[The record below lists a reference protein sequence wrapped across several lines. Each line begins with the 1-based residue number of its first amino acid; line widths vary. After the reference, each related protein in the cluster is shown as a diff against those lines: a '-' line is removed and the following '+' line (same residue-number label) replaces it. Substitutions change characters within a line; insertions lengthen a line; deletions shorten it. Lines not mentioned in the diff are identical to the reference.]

1 MQKHIALSMAGKL
14 TVAGLVV
21 ATSGILMQ
29 YLFGISPDP
38 AMPIILLVAAAVVTF
53 GPWRWAILVGL
64 LSAFFILVVVTIA
77 NIVNWGEGARLSDPT
92 NAGVFAGAVI
102 QFLGVI
108 IAFAAAIVATRQTYW
123 TKTTQ

>member
-1 MQKHIALSMAGKL
+1 MNKRTPLSQAGKL

-21 ATSGILMQ
+21 ATAGILMQ
-29 YLFGISPDP
+29 YFFGISPDP

-64 LSAFFILVVVTIA
+64 LSAFSILVVVTIA

-92 NAGVFAGAVI
+92 NAGVFTGAVI

-108 IAFAAAIVATRQTYW
+108 IAFVAAIVATRQIYQ

>member
-1 MQKHIALSMAGKL
+1 MSTALGS
-14 TVAGLVV
+14 
-21 ATSGILMQ
+21 LMS
-29 YLFGISPDP
+29 I
-38 AMPIILLVAAAVVTF
+38 F

-64 LSAFFILVVVTIA
+64 LSAFSILVIVTIA

-108 IAFAAAIVATRQTYW
+108 IAFVAAIVATRQTYR